1 MPRQNTEIY
10 VAIVIAVMLGL
21 VLVGFIV
28 AILFLYQ
35 RRQHRQEQELQKMKD
50 DYEREAL
57 RSQLEIQESTLKT
70 IAQEL
75 HDNIGQMLSVVK
87 LSLSVLP
94 LEKEHPAAEVVQ
106 HSAQVLN
113 KAIFDLSDLTKSMHT
128 DRVIDVG
135 LADSIQMEL
144 ASIKRAGILQVD
156 FSVTGEE
163 VSFNGQKSIF
173 LFRMFQEMMNNIL
186 KHSKATNVVV
196 SLIYSA
202 DDLFI
207 MEIED
212 NGKGFNVEEKRQN
225 ASASGVGLK
234 SIFNRA
240 QLIGATMYIKSEP
253 GKGTRITVELPYQD
267 EVNVESK

>member
-1 MPRQNTEIY
+1 
-10 VAIVIAVMLGL
+10 
-21 VLVGFIV
+21 
-28 AILFLYQ
+28 
-35 RRQHRQEQELQKMKD
+35 
-50 DYEREAL
+50 
-57 RSQLEIQESTLKT
+57 
-70 IAQEL
+70 
-75 HDNIGQMLSVVK
+75 
-87 LSLSVLP
+87 
-94 LEKEHPAAEVVQ
+94 
-106 HSAQVLN
+106 LN

-240 QLIGATMYIKSEP
+240 QLIGATMDIKSEP